1 MTDLTNM
8 TVLLTGAAGGIG
20 RSMAEIFVAA
30 GARLALADIEE
41 EDTKT
46 LAENLGPEHRAYR
59 IDLSDPEDIKQTIPR
74 IGAEMG
80 IDIVINNAGLGM
92 VFPAVQ
98 MDVDEWD
105 KTFAINLRAPWL
117 VAATA
122 FPFLKR
128 SGRGRIINMA
138 SQAGI
143 VAIEEHA
150 AYGASK
156 AGLINLTKVQAIE
169 WARFGITANSIS
181 PTVVETPMALVGWSG
196 KKGERAKSDIPVGR
210 FAKPAEI
217 SHAALYLASHEAAM
231 VTGTNLLVDGGYCAK

>member
-1 MTDLTNM
+1 M

-30 GARLALADIEE
+30 GARLALADIE
-41 EDTKT
+41 DTKT
-46 LAENLGPEHRAYR
+46 LTENLGPEHRAYR

-98 MDVDEWD
+98 MDVDDWD

-156 AGLINLTKVQAIE
+156 AGLINLTKGQAME
-169 WARFGITANSIS
+169 WDRFGITANSIS
-181 PTVVETPMALVGWSG
+181 PTVVGAPMALVGWSG
-196 KKGERAKSDIPVGR
+196 KKGERAKSNIPVGR

>member
-1 MTDLTNM
+1 MTDLMNM

-30 GARLALADIEE
+30 GARLALADI

-98 MDVDEWD
+98 MDVDDWD

-181 PTVVETPMALVGWSG
+181 PTVVEKPMALVGWSG

>member
-1 MTDLTNM
+1 
-8 TVLLTGAAGGIG
+8 
-20 RSMAEIFVAA
+20 
-30 GARLALADIEE
+30 LALADI

-80 IDIVINNAGLGM
+80 IDIVINNAGLGI

-98 MDVDEWD
+98 VDVDDWD

-117 VAATA
+117 VAAAA

-138 SQAGI
+138 SQAGT

-196 KKGERAKSDIPVGR
+196 KKGERAKSNIPVGR

>member
-1 MTDLTNM
+1 MTDLMNM

-30 GARLALADIEE
+30 GARLALADIE
-41 EDTKT
+41 DTKT
-46 LAENLGPEHRAYR
+46 LTENLGPEHRAYR

-98 MDVDEWD
+98 MDVDDWD

-150 AYGASK
+150 SYGASK

-196 KKGERAKSDIPVGR
+196 KKGERAKSNIPVGR

>member
-1 MTDLTNM
+1 MTDLMNM

-30 GARLALADIEE
+30 GARLALADIE
-41 EDTKT
+41 DTKT
-46 LAENLGPEHRAYR
+46 LTENLGPEHRAYR

-98 MDVDEWD
+98 MDVDDWD

-181 PTVVETPMALVGWSG
+181 PTVVGTPMALVGWSG
-196 KKGERAKSDIPVGR
+196 KKGERAKSNIPVGR

>member
-1 MTDLTNM
+1 MTDLMNM

-30 GARLALADIEE
+30 GARLALADI

-98 MDVDEWD
+98 MDVDDWD

-181 PTVVETPMALVGWSG
+181 PTVVETPMALVG
-196 KKGERAKSDIPVGR
+196 
-210 FAKPAEI
+210 
-217 SHAALYLASHEAAM
+217 
-231 VTGTNLLVDGGYCAK
+231 

>member
-1 MTDLTNM
+1 
-8 TVLLTGAAGGIG
+8 
-20 RSMAEIFVAA
+20 
-30 GARLALADIEE
+30 LALADI

-80 IDIVINNAGLGM
+80 IDIVINNAGLGI

-98 MDVDEWD
+98 VDVDDWD

-117 VAATA
+117 VAAAA

-138 SQAGI
+138 SQAGT

>member
-1 MTDLTNM
+1 
-8 TVLLTGAAGGIG
+8 
-20 RSMAEIFVAA
+20 
-30 GARLALADIEE
+30 
-41 EDTKT
+41 
-46 LAENLGPEHRAYR
+46 
-59 IDLSDPEDIKQTIPR
+59 
-74 IGAEMG
+74 MG

-98 MDVDEWD
+98 MDVDDWD

-196 KKGERAKSDIPVGR
+196 KKGERAKSNIPVGR

>member
-30 GARLALADIEE
+30 GARLALADI

-80 IDIVINNAGLGM
+80 IDIVINNAGLGI

-98 MDVDEWD
+98 VDVDDWD

-117 VAATA
+117 VAAAA

-138 SQAGI
+138 SQAGT

-156 AGLINLTKVQAIE
+156 AGLINLTKVQA
-169 WARFGITANSIS
+169 
-181 PTVVETPMALVGWSG
+181 
-196 KKGERAKSDIPVGR
+196 
-210 FAKPAEI
+210 
-217 SHAALYLASHEAAM
+217 
-231 VTGTNLLVDGGYCAK
+231 

>member
-1 MTDLTNM
+1 MTDLTNLS
-8 TVLLTGAAGGIG
+8 VLLTGAAGGIG
-20 RSMAEIFVAA
+20 RAMAEIFVAA
-30 GARLALADIEE
+30 GARLALADIE
-41 EDTKT
+41 DTKA
-46 LAENLGPEHRAYR
+46 LADNLGPEHKAYR
-59 IDLSDPEDIKQTIPR
+59 IDLSDPEDIKRTIPR

-98 MDVDEWD
+98 MDVDDWD
-105 KTFAINLRAPWL
+105 KTVTINLRAPWL
-117 VAATA
+117 VTATA

-128 SGRGRIINMA
+128 SGRGRVINMA
-138 SQAGI
+138 SQAGV

-181 PTVVETPMALVGWSG
+181 PTIVETPMALVGWSG
-196 KKGERAKSDIPVGR
+196 EKGERAKVDIPVGR

-217 SHAALYLASHEAAM
+217 SHAALYLASKEAAM
-231 VTGTNLLVDGGYCAK
+231 ITGTNLLVDGGYCAK

>member
-1 MTDLTNM
+1 
-8 TVLLTGAAGGIG
+8 
-20 RSMAEIFVAA
+20 
-30 GARLALADIEE
+30 
-41 EDTKT
+41 
-46 LAENLGPEHRAYR
+46 
-59 IDLSDPEDIKQTIPR
+59 
-74 IGAEMG
+74 MG
-80 IDIVINNAGLGM
+80 IDIVINNAGLGI

-98 MDVDEWD
+98 VDVDDWD

-117 VAATA
+117 VAAVA

-138 SQAGI
+138 SQAGT

>member
-1 MTDLTNM
+1 MTDLMNM

-30 GARLALADIEE
+30 GARLALADI

-80 IDIVINNAGLGM
+80 IDIVINNAGLGI

-98 MDVDEWD
+98 VDVDDWD

-181 PTVVETPMALVGWSG
+181 PTVVETPMALAGWSG

-217 SHAALYLASHEAAM
+217 SYAALYLASHEAAM